1 MFDRAA
7 HALDARLRARL
18 TDWENAGLLRTLAP
32 PAGIDLSS
40 NDYLQLSSHPD
51 VVSRFAEAV
60 RQAGAGS
67 TGSRLLRGEREAFAR
82 VERRFAALKQTERLL
97 FFSSGYLANLAVL
110 TTLPEVGDVLFS
122 DARNHASLID
132 GSRLSRATTVV
143 FPHNDVAALA
153 RALRSSDA
161 VLPFVVVESLFSM
174 DGDMAPLV
182 DYAEVCAAC
191 GAALIVD
198 EAHAV
203 GIYGERGSGLIEAAG
218 IEAMVTA
225 SINTAGKALGVA
237 GAFVAGSA
245 SVISY
250 MTQRARPFVFSTAP
264 PPALADAL
272 EASLDLVGAEPE
284 RRLRVQRLS
293 SHLRARLAAHGVDV
307 LPGSSQILSVI
318 VGDNDRAFGLVVA
331 AVSKSKFW
339 PQTAIF
345 CVEDDAQNGP
355 DHVDAHRTIAF
366 VASPYARRGVRDS
379 TLYSTSSMLRTME
392 LILGLKPM
400 SQFDAAAMPMFRS
413 FQARADLRPYQARL
427 ANVDVNE
434 RNKKT
439 AWGASQSARMDF
451 TKEDAADDLV
461 LNEIIWKAVRG
472 ADSVMPPPVR
482 ASFMFALDSDD
493 EEDSLTNDNKIHFII
508 NFFLEGLRLVAIW
521 SNNDDINQ
529 IEKNKHI
536 MLEK

>member
-7 HALDARLRARL
+7 RALDARLRARL

-40 NDYLQLSSHPD
+40 NDYLQLSSHPG

-60 RQAGAGS
+60 RQSGAGS

-82 VERRFAALKQTERLL
+82 VERRFAVLKQTGGSL

-110 TTLPEVGDVLFS
+110 TTLPEAGDVIFS

-174 DGDMAPLV
+174 DGDMAPLA
-182 DYAEVCAAC
+182 DYAEVCTAS

-250 MTQRARPFVFSTAP
+250 LTQRARPLVFSTAP

-272 EASLDLVGAEPE
+272 EASLDLVRAEPE

-293 SHLRARLAAHGVDV
+293 SRLRARLAAHGVDV
-307 LPGSSQILSVI
+307 LPGSSQILSVMM
-318 VGDNDRAFGLVVA
+318 GDNLRAVAVATTLQSAGFDVRAIRPPSVPEGTARLRVSVNAGVAEATLDQFAGLLATTLREVGVTC
-331 AVSKSKFW
+331 AVSS
-339 PQTAIF
+339 
-345 CVEDDAQNGP
+345 
-355 DHVDAHRTIAF
+355 
-366 VASPYARRGVRDS
+366 
-379 TLYSTSSMLRTME
+379 
-392 LILGLKPM
+392 
-400 SQFDAAAMPMFRS
+400 
-413 FQARADLRPYQARL
+413 
-427 ANVDVNE
+427 
-434 RNKKT
+434 
-439 AWGASQSARMDF
+439 
-451 TKEDAADDLV
+451 
-461 LNEIIWKAVRG
+461 
-472 ADSVMPPPVR
+472 
-482 ASFMFALDSDD
+482 
-493 EEDSLTNDNKIHFII
+493 
-508 NFFLEGLRLVAIW
+508 
-521 SNNDDINQ
+521 
-529 IEKNKHI
+529 
-536 MLEK
+536 